1 MWGRK
6 GGLQYKRTHYTPL
19 SPPIICFLT
28 TKINNNILSGAW
40 DLGHK
45 LQLVLK
51 DSLINGE
58 YADEYKNNIG
68 DMFSMMGDWLKDAE
82 GMKFK
87 EIAEELKHPTLKQ
100 RKKQE
105 TRWARADL
113 SAQVAFFRNAP
124 TI

>member
-6 GGLQYKRTHYTPL
+6 GELQYKRRHYTPL
-19 SPPIICFLT
+19 SPPITFFLT
-28 TKINNNILSGAW
+28 KKINSNNLSGAW

-58 YADEYKNNIG
+58 YAAEYKQNIG
-68 DMFSMMGDWLKDAE
+68 EMFSMMGDWLKDAE
-82 GMKFK
+82 
-87 EIAEELKHPTLKQ
+87 EITEELKHPTLKQ

-105 TRWARADL
+105 TRCPSWRGTGC
-113 SAQVAFFRNAP
+113 VG
-124 TI
+124 I